1 MIQKTVKAGIFS
13 LVWIDVGLVA
23 AVRGPQV
30 ALAVA
35 IRVYQAW
42 AVFPWGLDSS
52 TTQFFWM
59 WRMLV
64 VAFLLGVGIFTVL
77 CAVVVGLGSLALYIW
92 YLLIIHQ
99 VRHAVGRYLRK
110 N

>member
-35 IRVYQAW
+35 ILWLPAYVMGRWLY
-42 AVFPWGLDSS
+42 S
-52 TTQFFWM
+52 T
-59 WRMLV
+59 
-64 VAFLLGVGIFTVL
+64 
-77 CAVVVGLGSLALYIW
+77 
-92 YLLIIHQ
+92 
-99 VRHAVGRYLRK
+99 
-110 N
+110 